1 MGLDMHLYRKT
12 FLWTGDYINEDARDS
27 IAVTKGGKTHPAIKN
42 DRIKYVV
49 EEVGYWRKANHIH
62 KWFVDNVQDGV
73 DDCDEYEVEEEKLR
87 ELLETCKIILNDD
100 PSKASVLLPTSDG
113 FFFGGTEY
121 DQYYFGTII
130 ETINIIESVLSENG
144 DGQFYY
150 RASW

>member
-1 MGLDMHLYRKT
+1 MGLDQYLYRKT

-27 IAVTKGGKTHPAIKN
+27 VVVTRGGKPHTKIKN

-87 ELLETCKIILNDD
+87 ELLEICKQIVEDK
-100 PSKASVLLPTSDG
+100 SKAPELLQTNSG

-121 DQYYFGTII
+121 DDYYYGAVI
-130 ETINIIESVLSENG
+130 ETMDIIESVLSENS
-144 DGQFYY
+144 DSQFYY

>member
-1 MGLDMHLYRKT
+1 MGLDQYLYRKT

-27 IAVTKGGKTHPAIKN
+27 VMVTKGGKNHPAIKN

-130 ETINIIESVLSENG
+130 ETIDIIENVLSENG
-144 DGQFYY
+144 DNQFYY
-150 RASW
+150 TASW